1 MSHSSTLILSILGSS
16 SFIGRL
22 VLQFARLP
30 AELRE
35 QVPPLDSSYRS
46 FSASSTESPYYS
58 PAYSRDFNWTSPV
71 FTYARYENL
80 NLSVVSTLTKPGAGE
95 SIFFISEFLLDTTS
109 QDLLL
114 TALGNDVYYV
124 YFNGEFIAGQRYPM
138 YISETLSISYGGK
151 FQLAAQVVSSG
162 VHTPFLHVKIV
173 GQRDNICY
181 LHSASNP
188 STWNWYL
195 NEAKVVPGMINI
207 TKAVNTREL
216 YELPITGVSLF
227 DSSYPHERWPFAQTR
242 NFYHIYPGETPAIGL
257 ENDTQPFGTYFVFA
271 QFDVDRTGSYKVTLK
286 ANDVAY
292 VYLDSKRFRTVAK
305 NDTLTFFTTRLN
317 CGTHFLVVQVVNNR
331 KANAEELHNTSVQER
346 TGFHC
351 NIISENSGSSV
362 LKSTEGYHWR
372 IFSDPRELPGFYV

>member
-1 MSHSSTLILSILGSS
+1 LKRGLEGSHK
-16 SFIGRL
+16 
-22 VLQFARLP
+22 VP
-30 AELRE
+30 AELIE

-46 FSASSTESPYYS
+46 FSASTTESPYYS
-58 PAYSRDFNWTSPV
+58 PAYSRNFKWTSPV

-80 NLSVVSTLTKPGAGE
+80 NLSVVSTLTTPGAGE

-114 TALGNDVYYV
+114 TALGNDVYYI

-138 YISETLSISYGGK
+138 YIRETLSISYSGK

-162 VHTPFLHVKIV
+162 VHKPFLHVKIV

-181 LHSASNP
+181 LHSASSP

-207 TKAVNTREL
+207 TKAVSTREL

-242 NFYHIYPGETPAIGL
+242 NFYHMYPGETPAIGPQ
-257 ENDTQPFGTYFVFA
+257 NTQPFGTYFVFA
-271 QFDVDRTGSYKVTLK
+271 QFEVDTTGSYKVTLK

-292 VYLDSKRFRTVAK
+292 LYLDSKRFRTVTK
-305 NDTLTFFTTRLN
+305 NDTLISFTTRLK

-331 KANAEELHNTSVQER
+331 KANAEELRNTSVQEG

-351 NIISENSGSSV
+351 NIVSENSGYSV
-362 LKSTEGYHWR
+362 LKSTEGYNWR
-372 IFSDPRELPGFYV
+372 IFSDSRELPGFRV